1 MGSVDKALYVAHF
14 CKLHPSFAEAL
25 FSYLLHYYTT
35 NSLHSEQAIEAHM
48 EECGSVNSPHGRNA
62 SIVNNEKSYTLNGPD
77 GSTINIGHGL
87 SKVSMYVCLLF

>member
-1 MGSVDKALYVAHF
+1 
-14 CKLHPSFAEAL
+14 
-25 FSYLLHYYTT
+25 
-35 NSLHSEQAIEAHM
+35 M

-87 SKVSMYVCLLF
+87 SKVSVCLCLKVHFVVVVDCKLWAAIGFSTISFTFMPFIYSPTR